1 MRNTINVL
9 RRLLLAGLLSGA
21 SPLAAGQEVLST
33 DQSLTSTT
41 APGAIFSSLNPGL
54 ADYPDFTAG
63 DSWAET
69 GDPISLGHSSG
80 NGLPLGSS
88 AAPPAAARLGAP

>member
-9 RRLLLAGLLSGA
+9 RRLLLAGLLSGV
-21 SPLAAGQEVLST
+21 SPFAAGQEVLPT
-33 DQSLTSTT
+33 DQLITPTA
-41 APGAIFSSLNPGL
+41 APGATFSSLNPGL

-69 GDPISLGHSSG
+69 GDPIPLGHGSG
-80 NGLPLGSS
+80 DGLPLGPS
-88 AAPPAAARLGAP
+88 AVPPAAAGLRAL